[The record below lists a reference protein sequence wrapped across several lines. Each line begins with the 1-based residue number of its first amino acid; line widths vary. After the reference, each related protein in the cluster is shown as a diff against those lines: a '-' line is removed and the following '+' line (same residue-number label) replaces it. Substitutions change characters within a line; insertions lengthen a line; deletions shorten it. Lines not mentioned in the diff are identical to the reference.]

1 MFHFFRLASFSCE
14 PSSCCALSALH
25 VFDIL
30 LFLCCTFFMLYSFHV
45 VLFLCCTIC
54 MLLLCVALFSCCT
67 FFVLHSFHDALSSVH
82 FFWTGFPYK
91 TSEWLHL
98 FNLCLIETCRF
109 LKKYV
114 LQQRRIQKPV
124 YNYFRKMLY
133 LRYLTESAICLWQY

>member
-1 MFHFFRLASFSCE
+1 MYPYFFQFSCFLRTSLFSLFWFCIHVSLF
-14 PSSCCALSALH
+14 SSCIFF
-25 VFDIL
+25 VW
-30 LFLCCTFFMLYSFHV
+30 TFFMLRSFRVARFWYFAIFMSHFFHV

-54 MLLLCVALFSCCT
+54 MLLLFVALFSCCT

-109 LKKYV
+109 SKKY
-114 LQQRRIQKPV
+114 L
-124 YNYFRKMLY
+124 L
-133 LRYLTESAICLWQY
+133 